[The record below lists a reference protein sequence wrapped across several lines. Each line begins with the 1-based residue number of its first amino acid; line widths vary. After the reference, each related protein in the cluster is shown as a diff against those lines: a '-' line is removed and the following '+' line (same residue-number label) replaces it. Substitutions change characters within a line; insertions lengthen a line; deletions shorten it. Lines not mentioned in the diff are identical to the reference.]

1 MLRKQ
6 SLVFSFCL
14 PDHFSKL
21 TLELPGLGI
30 LSFSFASRWTAS
42 SAAQRYEVELAKTSS
57 LEHVE
62 HAWQRWFL
70 PKVEIILAILLSP
83 KLSSRGYVPW
93 RASFGLRSNIPIASW
108 NVWPWPK
115 IKGEKRNQLALGFGD
130 SEMCQLWEIDT
141 FCCQKHWVLYDICL
155 RELVWA
161 KNLKWQLLLI
171 GTLNIGKK
179 NVKKLKE
186 DIDHL
191 KWVPNHVP
199 QKRPLFSHESIWI
212 LNKCFIYKAIS
223 KWLSADD
230 ILTL

>member
-93 RASFGLRSNIPIASW
+93 RASFGLSSNIPIASW

-115 IKGEKRNQLALGFGD
+115 IKGEKKESVSTRVWWQWDVPVVRNWHILLSETLSPIWHMPKGACLGQKLK
-130 SEMCQLWEIDT
+130 MTIAINWNI
-141 FCCQKHWVLYDICL
+141 KHW
-155 RELVWA
+155 
-161 KNLKWQLLLI
+161 
-171 GTLNIGKK
+171 
-179 NVKKLKE
+179 
-186 DIDHL
+186 
-191 KWVPNHVP
+191 
-199 QKRPLFSHESIWI
+199 
-212 LNKCFIYKAIS
+212 
-223 KWLSADD
+223 
-230 ILTL
+230 